1 MRALLDGLLPRLF
14 PGLLF
19 QCVPHEGK
27 ADLERSVPRKLRGWR
42 EPGVRFA
49 VVRDNDGGDCHALKD
64 NLRGLCQAGHRDD
77 TLIRI
82 ACQEL
87 EAWYLGEPDA
97 LAEAFGREAL
107 RNIGERARFRD
118 PDSVVRPS
126 DAVEQLVPEFQKV
139 SGARRMAQH
148 LTRERN
154 RSTSFQVLMAGIET
168 VAADLAHGDVDS
180 E

>member
-1 MRALLDGLLPRLF
+1 MRALLDALLPRLF

-49 VVRDNDGGDCHALKD
+49 VVRGNDGGDCHALKD
-64 NLRGLCQAGHRDD
+64 DLRGLCQAGRRDD

-97 LAEAFGREAL
+97 LADAFGREAL
-107 RNIGERARFRD
+107 RSMGERARFRD
-118 PDSVVRPS
+118 PDSVLRPA

-154 RSTSFQVLMAGIET
+154 RSTSFQVLMAAIET